1 MKTDT
6 RNGALS
12 AGFGRK
18 RRVRRDEN
26 EISARWLRGVF
37 SDEDDRTPE
46 PEELTGDPLYD
57 AASFLCMRRKVD
69 ICTFERLRRACPK
82 ERDFR
87 DIARLS
93 GFPCREVKLPDNWPS
108 AEIEPVL
115 AFLTVPDAHGYK
127 DRLPVVCWTGR
138 FGKSYLYNPRLGTVR
153 RMPHADL
160 SSIEKTAWVL
170 SRHFS
175 SQSVDLQELL
185 RLALSA
191 L

>member
-18 RRVRRDEN
+18 RRVSRDEN
-26 EISARWLRGVF
+26 EMSARWLRGVF
-37 SDEDDRTPE
+37 SDGDDQAPE

-57 AASFLCMRRKVD
+57 AASFLCMRRKVN

-93 GFPCREVKLPDNWPS
+93 GFPCREIKLPANWPS

-115 AFLTVPDAHGYK
+115 AFLTVPDVHGYK
-127 DRLPVVCWTGR
+127 DQDRKSVV
-138 FGKSYLYNPRLGTVR
+138 
-153 RMPHADL
+153 
-160 SSIEKTAWVL
+160 
-170 SRHFS
+170 
-175 SQSVDLQELL
+175 
-185 RLALSA
+185 
-191 L
+191 